1 MKTRVYLIIFHEC
14 SAQLSSEEIK
24 DTLASSHPTWAL
36 DNHYVT
42 IANGLWVVY
51 ARVSVP
57 VAESDIQFVRCQFC
71 GEIIEDIPNGNCCM
85 SCIET
90 RVSS

>member
-51 ARVSVP
+51 AKVSVP
-57 VAESDIQFVRCQFC
+57 VAGSDVQFVRCQFC
-71 GEIIEDIPNGNCCM
+71 GEIIEDIPNGNCCAG
-85 SCIET
+85 CVET
-90 RVSS
+90 RVAN